1 MPTSSR
7 LGFRLFGRG
16 DVGIA
21 PYIYY
26 VKIMDNFVKT
36 IAKNKNILYN
46 IYYQ

>member
-1 MPTSSR
+1 MSSVVVI
-7 LGFRLFGRG
+7 GAQWG